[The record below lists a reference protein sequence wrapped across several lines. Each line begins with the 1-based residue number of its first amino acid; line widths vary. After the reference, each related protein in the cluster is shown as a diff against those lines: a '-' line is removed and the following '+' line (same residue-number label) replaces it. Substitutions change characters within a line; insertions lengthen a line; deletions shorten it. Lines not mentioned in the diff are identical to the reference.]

1 MISRKLI
8 IMFIAS
14 VFLFSCTGRE
24 EIPDSSDLIPRKD
37 LIPILTEIHIADGL
51 LPNRKI
57 QNWVLSVDSISTY
70 YYIIEKHG
78 YKKETFDKTMHYY
91 FIKKP
96 KELISIYDGILGKLS
111 EMESLLEKEV
121 MLSREHASNVWP
133 GERSYFF
140 PEPSGTDSAGFDLM
154 LSGSITYTLKF
165 TVTILPEDQSVNPRA
180 TVFTIDAD
188 SLENGKRKY
197 FETLSFLKDGQPHTY
212 TMKLSGPLNRIM
224 NVKGNLYNTD
234 NHLED
239 WQKNIRFENI
249 TLTNPLAEI

>member
-8 IMFIAS
+8 ILILTS
-14 VFLFSCTGRE
+14 VLLFSCTGKE

-57 QNWVLSVDSISTY
+57 QNWILSVDSVSTY

-91 FIKKP
+91 FVKKP
-96 KELISIYDGILGKLS
+96 KDLIKIYDGILGKLS

-121 MLSREHASNVWP
+121 MISREHTSNVWP
-133 GERSYFF
+133 GERAYYF
-140 PEPSGTDSAGFDLM
+140 PEPSGSDSAVFELM
-154 LSGSITYTLKF
+154 LSGGITYTLKF
-165 TVTILPEDQSVNPRA
+165 TVTIFPEDQSVNPRA
-180 TVFTIDAD
+180 TVFAVDAD

-197 FETLSFLKDGQPHTY
+197 FETLSFLKDGQAHTY
-212 TMKLSGPLNRIM
+212 TMNLSGPVKRVIL
-224 NVKGNLYNTD
+224 VKGNLYDTD

-239 WQKNIRFENI
+239 WQKHIRLENI
-249 TLTNPLAEI
+249 TLINPLAGI

>member
-8 IMFIAS
+8 ILFIAS
-14 VFLFSCTGRE
+14 VFLFSCTGKE
-24 EIPDSSDLIPRKD
+24 DIPDNTDLIPRKD
-37 LIPILTEIHIADGL
+37 LIPILTEIQIADGL

-57 QNWVLSVDSISTY
+57 QNWVLTVDSLSTY

-91 FIKKP
+91 FVKKP
-96 KELISIYDGILGKLS
+96 KELISIYDGILGKLT

-121 MLSREHASNVWP
+121 MISRDRAANVWP

-140 PEPSGTDSAGFDLM
+140 PEPSGRDSVGFEL
-154 LSGSITYTLKF
+154 LLPGSITFTLKF
-165 TVTILPEDQSVNPRA
+165 TVTIFPEDQAINPRA
-180 TVFTIDAD
+180 IVFTIDAD

-212 TMKLSGPLNRIM
+212 TMKVSGPVNRIM
-224 NVKGNLYNTD
+224 KVKGNLYDTD

-239 WQKNIRFENI
+239 WQKHIMFENI
-249 TLTNPLAEI
+249 TLINPLAEI